1 MTQVPYS
8 DLTSYYVNR
17 PDRRA
22 VDLRVAGIPEG
33 IVLGRS
39 LYRNAYPPLP
49 LHRHFGVAELA
60 FVEAGH
66 QPYDIGG
73 VRFTLLGGE
82 GAVIPPDTPHSSDG
96 HPSYPGKRF
105 WIQLLLPERPADP
118 WLGLSPDEAAPL
130 VSMLRS
136 PANPYSRWPADF
148 ASRAAE
154 LFALFDRPPSPTR
167 TAMLR
172 TRLLSILFD
181 LLDLN
186 VPDTAPAYQRRV
198 RKAIGWAEA
207 QPAKAPTLEELAEVS
222 GLSVSS
228 FKRVFKE
235 VAGIPPHAYILR
247 KRIDHAQ
254 NLLRKGERTVT
265 DIAFECGFPSS
276 QYFATVFK
284 RVTGLTPNDVLRNRV
299 MSLPPD
305 EDGQ

>member
-8 DLTSYYVNR
+8 DLISYYVNR

-22 VDLRVAGIPEG
+22 VDLRAAGIPEG

-60 FVEAGH
+60 YVEAGH

-73 VRFTLLGGE
+73 QRFTLLGGE

-105 WIQLLLPERPADP
+105 WLQLLLPARPKTS

-130 VSMLRS
+130 LGMLRS
-136 PANPYSRWPADF
+136 PATPYSRWPADF
-148 ASRAAE
+148 PLRAAA
-154 LFALFDRPPSPTR
+154 LFNLFDRPPSPTR

-172 TRLLSILFD
+172 TGLLAVLFD

-186 VPDTAPAYQRRV
+186 VPGAAPAYQTRV
-198 RKAIGWAEA
+198 RKAIGWAETR
-207 QPAKAPTLEELAEVS
+207 PAKAPTLEELADVS

-235 VAGIPPHAYILR
+235 VAGIHR
-247 KRIDHAQ
+247 AQ
-254 NLLRKGERTVT
+254 SLLRKGDRTVT
-265 DIAFECGFPSS
+265 EIAFECGFPSS

-284 RVTGLTPNDVLRNRV
+284 RVTGQTPNDVLRHRV
-299 MSLPPD
+299 ASLPRD